1 MKVRR
6 SVDLI
11 AEFSDVGV
19 LSGGLEDGL
28 LDRVG
33 SGDQEGTVKEE
44 KGDTVIETSNSRF
57 RTSGE
62 TLALGLVGVVK
73 ENLKSGVLSNTE
85 TLGTF
90 LSTVDP
96 NDGTVSKK
104 SSLDHTTTFRHGVQL
119 PSGIGVKGLDAT
131 ARWVTR
137 GGDVLVRATT
147 ADDDIGAPLVG
158 AGKGHHDG
166 TTSVGIGTVSAGKVR
181 ESANNVAGVNVEDLS
196 GLGDLNEQV
205 AVLHQVKEGI
215 HVVRLVLAENL
226 HVDGL
231 ALGSTV
237 GVEDLVGRVV
247 VLRLGG
253 VKTVQGAG
261 SNKDLVVRHDL
272 N

>member
-104 SSLDHTTTFRHGVQL
+104 SSSTIPR
-119 PSGIGVKGLDAT
+119 PSGM
-131 ARWVTR
+131 
-137 GGDVLVRATT
+137 
-147 ADDDIGAPLVG
+147 
-158 AGKGHHDG
+158 
-166 TTSVGIGTVSAGKVR
+166 
-181 ESANNVAGVNVEDLS
+181 ESNS
-196 GLGDLNEQV
+196 QV
-205 AVLHQVKEGI
+205 
-215 HVVRLVLAENL
+215 
-226 HVDGL
+226 GL
-231 ALGSTV
+231 ASRGLMRPQDGSP
-237 GVEDLVGRVV
+237 
-247 VLRLGG
+247 
-253 VKTVQGAG
+253 GAVM
-261 SNKDLVVRHDL
+261 SW
-272 N
+272 